1 MATAEQREQHNRNE
15 QDKQDN
21 LAALLGEQVLHA
33 LGEPPDLLQVQVRK
47 LWQGH
52 YRVNVLI
59 GVNIAA
65 SRVGHSYFVE
75 ADGEGNIATVTPKIA
90 KTY

>member
-1 MATAEQREQHNRNE
+1 MATAQQREQHDRNE

-33 LGEPPDLLQVQVRK
+33 LGEPPNLLLVQVRK
-47 LWQGH
+47 LWPRH

-59 GVNIAA
+59 GQDIAS

-75 ADGEGNIATVTPKIA
+75 ADADGNIATINPKIA